1 MDFAHLC
8 ALVFWAPD
16 APRRPPLHG
25 GGRTALHRRWPL
37 CPGPSSETEDAERL
51 VLWFQL
57 QVNLL
62 SKFLLIAKSCY
73 EQRNFATAMQILGGL
88 EHPAVRQSP
97 VSHPGGPSCSHAV
110 GTDRA
115 VGVSPVLLF

>member
-1 MDFAHLC
+1 MDLAHLC

-16 APRRPPLHG
+16 ALPCTEVGAPPCTLTLAPVPR
-25 GGRTALHRRWPL
+25 
-37 CPGPSSETEDAERL
+37 PSSETEDAERL

-97 VSHPGGPSCSHAV
+97 VSHPGGPGCSHAV

>member
-1 MDFAHLC
+1 MRWTLHTFVPLFSGPPTPSPARR
-8 ALVFWAPD
+8 WAQRP
-16 APRRPPLHG
+16 AP
-25 GGRTALHRRWPL
+25 RRWPL
-37 CPGPSSETEDAERL
+37 CPGPSSETEDAECL

-97 VSHPGGPSCSHAV
+97 VSPPGGPAAATPWAQA
-110 GTDRA
+110 G
-115 VGVSPVLLF
+115 L